1 MLLAV
6 ACKDRKLR
14 VLDPRQPSKVYI
26 TSAFDSPRSFQ
37 VEWTNDHQII
47 CVGHTSGSMRKL
59 QLFTL
64 DKDVLST
71 GGSLSLDV
79 SPALLF
85 PHFDPDT
92 ALLWLWCK
100 GSSTITSFD
109 IHVEN
114 TKQPFAAV
122 PPFIGGNLQNGVVF
136 LPKTT
141 VDVRG
146 VEVMKALRLTAREV
160 QEISWKVPRRHV
172 ERFQDDVFP
181 PTQGPPSASVEAWQK
196 GEEVAVVHVDLQ
208 PEGMETREYLCLLV
222 GFRDPATD
230 RPRRFLDQFRRCPK
244 LKVPCSRR
252 SPRCALFFFCQ
263 TGTDTD

>member
-1 MLLAV
+1 
-6 ACKDRKLR
+6 
-14 VLDPRQPSKVYI
+14 
-26 TSAFDSPRSFQ
+26 
-37 VEWTNDHQII
+37 
-47 CVGHTSGSMRKL
+47 MRKL

-208 PEGMETREYLCLLV
+208 PEGMETREYLCFLV
-222 GFRDPATD
+222 GFWDPATD
-230 RPRRFLDQFRRCPK
+230 HPRRFLDQFRRCPK